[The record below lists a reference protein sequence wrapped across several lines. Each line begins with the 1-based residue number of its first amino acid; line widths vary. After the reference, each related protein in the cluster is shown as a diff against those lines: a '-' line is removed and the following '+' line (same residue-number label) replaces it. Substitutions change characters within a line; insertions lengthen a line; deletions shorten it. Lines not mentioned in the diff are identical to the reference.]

1 MRNADALKGL
11 GNLDC
16 GLFPIAH
23 HQTGSQT
30 HQAVHV
36 YNFWLQIAHLP
47 DLPNLQCIRI
57 QDVSCHCY
65 SVASCSACSRPMRS
79 MQCLRMLNIAF
90 KHAFKSS
97 LLKFLAVVMS
107 MKYWDT

>member
-1 MRNADALKGL
+1 
-11 GNLDC
+11 
-16 GLFPIAH
+16 
-23 HQTGSQT
+23 
-30 HQAVHV
+30 
-36 YNFWLQIAHLP
+36 
-47 DLPNLQCIRI
+47 
-57 QDVSCHCY
+57 
-65 SVASCSACSRPMRS
+65 MRS